1 MGGLE
6 YLGAT
11 DSIRE
16 MKLCSSLL
24 LSVATAQFDS
34 YAGDTATDRWGS
46 YDYAGGFTYPTGS
59 KTDGGASTTS
69 DFNQI
74 KHENGLWCWN
84 CKERLDLG
92 KEAETG
98 ADHAYTRCL
107 RRGAMMPCKGEQRT
121 CMFEERR
128 RNGVIYSVCTGC
140 KQTDACLA
148 LWRRNQ
154 RFTLP
159 FMNFGDRSL
168 DQHADGKPIY
178 VDDEC
183 TAYANL
189 KDSSQAV
196 DARAGLSYAKFSY
209 DTNTSD
215 QANGQMSQWESSCRW
230 CCAARSDAACNIYAE
245 NSSLNDNPF
254 ATQCGTSNGS
264 GAGASLDSVFTSAST
279 SLTGS
284 SFNSVTCQ
292 LSNTSFGNGAY
303 NGDARFF
310 RPFMLADPKGAAG
323 NFGTVSMFIDD
334 FVKTAMLDLGG
345 ASSGNPVTGEG
356 RNSVGMDKYRYRG
369 NSYSAQ
375 AGEFPDHVFEHQ
387 SDMPSQEN
395 RDFFDARIAN

>member
-24 LSVATAQFDS
+24 LSVGMAQFAS

-59 KTDGGASTTS
+59 KTDGGASTTD

-92 KEAETG
+92 KEEETTT
-98 ADHAYTRCL
+98 AHAYTRCL

-159 FMNFGDRSL
+159 FMNFGDMSL
-168 DQHADGKPIY
+168 DHSDGKPIY

-183 TAYANL
+183 TAYANM
-189 KDSSQAV
+189 KDSSQTVA
-196 DARAGLSYAKFSY
+196 DGRAGLSYAKFSY
-209 DTNTSD
+209 DTNTND

-230 CCAARSDAACNIYAE
+230 CCAARSDAACNIYAP
-245 NSSLNDNPF
+245 NSNVNETPF
-254 ATQCGTSNGS
+254 ATQCGTSS
-264 GAGASLDSVFTSAST
+264 FTTA
-279 SLTGS
+279 
-284 SFNSVTCQ
+284 SVTRTNSDLSSTTCE
-292 LSNTSFGNGAY
+292 LSNTTFGSGPY
-303 NGDARFF
+303 SGDARFF
-310 RPFMLADPKGAAG
+310 RPFMLADPKGASG
-323 NFGTVSMFIDD
+323 NFNTVSLFIDD

-345 ASSGNPVTGEG
+345 SNSGNPVTGEG

-369 NSYSAQ
+369 NSYTGVS
-375 AGEFPDHVFEHQ
+375 G
-387 SDMPSQEN
+387 
-395 RDFFDARIAN
+395 